1 MGRLKTLFLRD
12 PIFEKFIK
20 WLELRKFH
28 ESVPKKIALF
38 EMQVTFPAYIGY
50 SYFARELLNQG
61 CELIGYFPKN
71 DFGLKSTIL
80 FKILRRF
87 PIDNGLNWPFRAFR
101 AFGVSDFLLPTIRHS
116 DKNDINQLF
125 LDFTSL
131 NKNEMLDWKID
142 RVVIG
147 DLFYDWHLK
156 RRGLSTISISDPQ
169 LSVDFKE
176 FIHTFFWWSDY
187 LHNNEI
193 DSIFVSHTV
202 YTQGILVRLGIDL
215 NIKVFLVGADRIYR
229 LSSQDLFSDREFIY
243 YEPSAKSQFGYEID
257 LERGH
262 RSIRSLRAGNSKISM
277 AHSLVSGYSGSS
289 DLHLVNERDEF
300 GDINVLI
307 AAHCFSDNPH
317 AMGVNLFADF
327 SEWIH
332 FLGAKSQR
340 LGPKFNWYIKEHP
353 AFNDTDKIHFYE
365 ILENYPH
372 IKVITSENSNLA
384 LFNQGINVV
393 LTTYGTI
400 AFEAA
405 YEGILVINASKNSP
419 HVNYPFSVSPSSID
433 EYEGVIENIPQL
445 LKDFQIDKDS
455 VAHFFDIHHVRRS
468 SNLYFS
474 KKYPE
479 LLNFIGGY
487 ENLFAKSAV
496 FDFWL
501 NHYITEEIDSA
512 LHEAFI
518 NFYGGGE
525 YFLFDIRN

>member
-1 MGRLKTLFLRD
+1 MGRLKSLFLRD
-12 PIFEKFIK
+12 PDFEKFIK
-20 WLELRKFH
+20 WLKLRKLH
-28 ESVPKKIALF
+28 ESAPKKIALF

-71 DFGLKSTIL
+71 DFGTKSTIL
-80 FKILRRF
+80 FKFLRRF

-101 AFGVSDFLLPTIRHS
+101 AFGVSDFLLPTSRNS
-116 DKNDINQLF
+116 GNYDVNQLF

-156 RRGLSTISISDPQ
+156 RRSLSTISISDPQ
-169 LSVDFKE
+169 LRDDFKE
-176 FIHTFFWWSDY
+176 FIHTFFWWANY
-187 LHNNEI
+187 LRNKEV

-202 YTQGILVRLGIDL
+202 YTQGILVRLGVDL

-229 LSSQDLFSDREFIY
+229 LSSQDLFSDKEFIY

-277 AHSLVSGYSGSS
+277 AHSLVSGYSGSR
-289 DLHLVNERDEF
+289 DLYMANEPDAI

-317 AMGVNLFADF
+317 AMGINLFADF

-340 LGPKFNWYIKEHP
+340 LSPSFNWYIKEHP
-353 AFNDTDKIHFYE
+353 GFNDMDTMHFYE

-372 IKVITSENSNLA
+372 LKVIKKENSNIN

-405 YEGILVINASKNSP
+405 YEGILVINASKNAP
-419 HVNYPFSVSPSSID
+419 HVNYPFSVSPSSIE
-433 EYEGVIENIPQL
+433 EYGDAIDNIPQL
-445 LKDFQIDKDS
+445 LQHFEIDKDS
-455 VAHFFDIHHVRRS
+455 VAHFFDIHHLRRS

-487 ENLFAKSAV
+487 ENLFASSAV

-501 NHYITEEIDSA
+501 NHYISDEIDLD
-512 LHEAFI
+512 LHEAFV
-518 NFYGGGE
+518 NFYKGGE